1 MYRRNTVENNLQ
13 IGQSNPASASA
24 RKSIANARTRKSS
37 EVQMKLMSGRNSV
50 MGHDKEIAERGHA
63 SIDTIMKRDNAI
75 SVVKKHAVPH

>member
-1 MYRRNTVENNLQ
+1 
-13 IGQSNPASASA
+13 
-24 RKSIANARTRKSS
+24 
-37 EVQMKLMSGRNSV
+37 MKLMSGRNSV